1 MLANPVEVLG
11 DEQGWVRGLRC
22 VEMTLGE
29 PDESGRRR
37 PVEKEGSE
45 FDVPCDVVIMA
56 LGTSPNPLLAA
67 TTSGLETD
75 RRGCLT
81 ADAEGRTTRA
91 GVFAGGDAVTGAA
104 TVILAMGAGRRAA
117 RAIDEY
123 IRTR

>member
-1 MLANPVEVLG
+1 
-11 DEQGWVRGLRC
+11 
-22 VEMTLGE
+22 MTLGE

-75 RRGCLT
+75 RRGMPH
-81 ADAEGRTTRA
+81 GRCGGA
-91 GVFAGGDAVTGAA
+91 HDAGGRFSPAA
-104 TVILAMGAGRRAA
+104 TP
-117 RAIDEY
+117 
-123 IRTR
+123 